1 MSGIGTLRI
10 KMTPPVLV
18 KEYGHSNWKFNLI
31 IWEAFTSL
39 EKGKQCLAVFLF
51 LISQDKQAVR
61 NISVENLHLDNGVK
75 LITEMLDKLYLKDE
89 SSL

>member
-10 KMTPPVLV
+10 KMTPLVLV

-39 EKGKQCLAVFLF
+39 EKGKQGLAVFLF

-61 NISVENLHLDNGVK
+61 TISVENLHLDNGVK